1 MKKRNNLFNI
11 RKVFSRNILPVIF
24 LLLFLFRGF
33 SQEAISDSALV
44 SQLLN
49 EIAALQVKDSG
60 DFYRGTFPT
69 YRYFAGFPHNTKPDN
84 GIYYTGL
91 IGFTLKKYFNHFT
104 PNQQAIAKTIMQ
116 KAEEAYP
123 YFKNKDDKPIYFFWP
138 TGKQIMPHSLFAK
151 NLSFLLST
159 AEDADDTVMILMSM
173 LEQNDSINRLA
184 KSWIDTFANT
194 RIRTIKSTYK
204 KYKQIPAYNTY
215 LGKKMHGDF
224 DLCVQANVLY
234 FNYANH
240 LPLNRYDSATIHL
253 IANVLENKE
262 HLNDAA
268 FVAPY
273 YVRRPVILYHL
284 ARLMGTFEIALLEK
298 YKTLLIRQIKEELEH
313 SEIMLDKVILS
324 TALHMLKTDTPP
336 LTITSLETYTQHDKN
351 FIFYQARAGSQM
363 AMPFKRIFLNAGF
376 LNFYFYCPAY
386 NKALLLEYLMERNK

>member
-1 MKKRNNLFNI
+1 MKKQYNL
-11 RKVFSRNILPVIF
+11 RKTGRTFTGSILFIF
-24 LLLFLFRGF
+24 FFFRSF
-33 SQEAISDSALV
+33 SQEPVPDSAIV

-49 EIAALQVKDSG
+49 EIATLQVKDSG
-60 DFYRGTFPT
+60 DFYRGSFPT

-91 IGFTLKKYFNHFT
+91 IGFTLKKYFNLFT
-104 PNQQAIAKTIMQ
+104 PNQQAIAKNIMQ

-123 YFKNKDDKPIYFFWP
+123 YFKNKDGKPIYFFWP

-204 KYKQIPAYNTY
+204 KYKKIPAYNTY

-240 LPLNRYDSATIHL
+240 LPLNRHDSATIQL

-284 ARLMGTFEIALLEK
+284 ARLMGTFKIPMLEK
-298 YKTLLIRQIKEELEH
+298 YKTSLIAQVKDELEQ
-313 SEIMLDKVILS
+313 SEIPMDKIILS
-324 TALHMLKTDTPP
+324 TSLHMLKEKAAPLAITPA
-336 LTITSLETYTQHDKN
+336 ETYSKHDKN

-386 NKALLLEYLMERNK
+386 NKALLIEYLMERNK